1 MATCGNW
8 HLSVADPPRPLDSD
22 YYALLPSPKEN
33 WVGGDAGNTL
43 VLSGAL
49 ARVHTLGVSQ
59 MQTTS
64 KKQQQQLQNLSHA
77 SDIFSECD
85 WVPLNFVNAVAAN
98 THNNNSFGTKN
109 R

>member
-1 MATCGNW
+1 MELLVATRGNW

-22 YYALLPSPKEN
+22 NYALLPSPMQDN

-49 ARVHTLGVSQ
+49 SGVHTPGVSH

-64 KKQQQQLQNLSHA
+64 RTTTTTTTTTETEGKQIARTKRTVRNLL
-77 SDIFSECD
+77 I
-85 WVPLNFVNAVAAN
+85 
-98 THNNNSFGTKN
+98 
-109 R
+109 